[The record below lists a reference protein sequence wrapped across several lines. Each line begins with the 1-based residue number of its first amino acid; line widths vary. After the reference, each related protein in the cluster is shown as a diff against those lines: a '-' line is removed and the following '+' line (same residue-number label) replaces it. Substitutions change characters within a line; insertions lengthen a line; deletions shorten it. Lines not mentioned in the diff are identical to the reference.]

1 MGGRWVAVSVAPH
14 QSSTAKELEKLEE
27 SILRRKLSREKK
39 LRAIKRR
46 MEHKEKRIVN
56 DEQLKS

>member
-1 MGGRWVAVSVAPH
+1 MGGLWVAVSVAPH
-14 QSSTAKELEKLEE
+14 QSSTAKELEKSEG
-27 SILRRKLSREKK
+27 SILRHKLSREKK

>member
-1 MGGRWVAVSVAPH
+1 VAPH
-14 QSSTAKELEKLEE
+14 QSSTAKELEKLEG

-46 MEHKEKRIVN
+46 IEHKEKRIMN
-56 DEQLKS
+56 DKPLKS